1 MADTPLPLVAKREL
15 PAITFHIT
23 PSTLEEP
30 NARKG
35 RNFSDMRGG
44 ERRQ

>member
-15 PAITFHIT
+15 PAISFHLT

-30 NARKG
+30 NTRKG